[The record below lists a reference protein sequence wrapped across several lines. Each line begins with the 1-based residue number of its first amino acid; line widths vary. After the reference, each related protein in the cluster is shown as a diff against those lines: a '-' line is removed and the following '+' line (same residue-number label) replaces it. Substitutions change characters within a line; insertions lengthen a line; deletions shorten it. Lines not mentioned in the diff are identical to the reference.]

1 MTAFPS
7 VHVRLS
13 RDEDVAAITA
23 IYAHHVL
30 NGTASF
36 EETAPDAADIARR
49 RAAVLDQGFPY
60 LVAEIGGEV
69 AGYAYA
75 GLYRVRSAYRFTAED
90 SIYIH
95 PDRARQGIGR
105 ALLPVLLDRCTAL
118 GYRQMVAVIGGA
130 DNAGSIGLHAA
141 FGFTHAG
148 RLPAVGFKFGRW
160 IDSILM
166 QRPLGEGSTTL
177 PE

>member
-1 MTAFPS
+1 MTASPAVRVRPS
-7 VHVRLS
+7 H
-13 RDEDVAAITA
+13 DGDVAAITA

-36 EETAPDAADIARR
+36 EEVAPDAAEIARR
-49 RAAVLDQGFPY
+49 RAGMLAQGFPY

-69 AGYAYA
+69 VGYAYA
-75 GLYRVRSAYRFTAED
+75 GLYRTRSAYRFTAED

-105 ALLPVLLDRCTAL
+105 ALLPELLDRCTAL
-118 GYRQMVAVIGGA
+118 GYRQMVAVIGGT
-130 DNAGSIGLHAA
+130 DNLGSIGLHAA

-160 IDSILM
+160 IDSVLM
-166 QRPLGEGSTTL
+166 QRPLGDGDGT
-177 PE
+177 PAA

>member
-1 MTAFPS
+1 MPVPPS
-7 VHVRLS
+7 LTVRPS
-13 RDEDVAAITA
+13 QDGDVAAITA

-30 NGTASF
+30 HGTASF
-36 EETAPDAADIARR
+36 EEAAPDAAEIARR
-49 RAAVLDQGFPY
+49 RAAVLAQGFPY
-60 LVAEIGGEV
+60 LVAESGGAV
-69 AGYAYA
+69 VGYAYA

-105 ALLPVLLDRCTAL
+105 ALLPVLIDRCTAL

-130 DNAGSIGLHAA
+130 DNAGSIGLHTA
-141 FGFTHAG
+141 FGFAHVG

-166 QRPLGEGSTTL
+166 QRPLGEGAGAL

>member
-1 MTAFPS
+1 MPVPPS
-7 VHVRLS
+7 LTVRPS
-13 RDEDVAAITA
+13 RDDDVAAITA

-30 NGTASF
+30 HGTASF
-36 EETAPDAADIARR
+36 EEAAPDAAEIARR
-49 RAAVLDQGFPY
+49 RAAVLEQGFPY
-60 LVAEIGGEV
+60 LVAESDGAV
-69 AGYAYA
+69 VGYAYA

-105 ALLPVLLDRCTAL
+105 ALLPVLIDRCTAL

-130 DNAGSIGLHAA
+130 DNAGSIGLHSA
-141 FGFTHAG
+141 FGFAHVG

-166 QRPLGEGSTTL
+166 QRPLGEGADSV